1 MDDWEKFSKMLLP
14 EKENSQSLLNI
25 KDTADADYVDTK
37 RVCKGNEK
45 KKKIGECHDL
55 YIQNCTL
62 LLAEVLENFRNIC
75 LKICKLDFAKFI
87 SAPGLASQTALK
99 KAKVKLELLTDID
112 MLLIVEKGIGVGI
125 CHSIYRYEKSN
136 NKYMKDYDKDKE
148 SSYIRY

>member
-45 KKKIGECHDL
+45 KIGECHDL
-55 YIQNCTL
+55 DIQNCTL

-87 SAPGLASQTALK
+87 SAAGLASETALK

-125 CHSIYRYEKSN
+125 CHSI
-136 NKYMKDYDKDKE
+136 
-148 SSYIRY
+148 

>member
-1 MDDWEKFSKMLLP
+1 M
-14 EKENSQSLLNI
+14 
-25 KDTADADYVDTK
+25 
-37 RVCKGNEK
+37 
-45 KKKIGECHDL
+45 

-87 SAPGLASQTALK
+87 SAPRLASQTALK

-125 CHSIYRYEKSN
+125 CRSIYRYEKSN